1 MRLFCLSTLLLC
13 LMLCLPAAY
22 AAEQPAAGAQ
32 PEPQAWVR
40 VSAPLEN
47 AEIIGKKPD
56 ITAEFLVPLK
66 AGSLVIMVDG
76 TDVTQISEIS
86 EKGFTYSPVMVLP
99 PGGHTVS
106 ITAQD
111 QNGGQLQKSVPFTI
125 RHTKMFEEAYT
136 QNDLSVV
143 YEEKLTTPEG
153 DTSPRSKVQGNL
165 ASETKVKRKELEFNF
180 KTNLRYFDQN
190 TPLAFAGPGADKK
203 GINLVNYLLQG
214 KYTKDQF
221 MLLAEAG
228 DVQINET
235 QNTVSALAR
244 RGGRL
249 SLQYNDLSLS
259 AFVVKSENILGFR
272 GGTGI
277 TFDDNDHILGAS
289 AGIKLLDKKVEFR
302 TIFATGET
310 AGGSSFGFSTVPGRT
325 KGDVLGLLLITDF
338 LQNKLRTEFET
349 DFTSFDPDISDEFG
363 SKKDRAYRLKAGGS
377 IDTYTYEAM
386 YEYFGRDYAVVGNQ
400 MIQKDKE
407 GITARAGAS
416 FGAHALNLN
425 FSRFND
431 NVKGDELFPKI
442 TNMLASVDY
451 SFSGIQQV
459 PIGFNFQKSIQDSS
473 LEPAGTSPLQMH
485 TGTVTGRIGY
495 TKDAMSI
502 NFMTAF
508 SKMDDRTTTNNDTTT
523 ATYTLTPAYNTPN
536 LAVNPNFSLNQTK
549 NSVTGVRADTYTIS
563 LDLRSKFFKERVTF
577 DVGSTY
583 NITKTSDRLTDLSNL
598 TANLRLGYLLAKRFM
613 GLVNPT
619 LAVRATYMQITDRI
633 NHASDRDAFS
643 AFMVLTTAIP
653 FSF

>member
-1 MRLFCLSTLLLC
+1 MKLFCLSTVLLC

-22 AAEQPAAGAQ
+22 AEEHPADAAQ
-32 PEPQAWVR
+32 TEAPAWVR
-40 VSAPLEN
+40 MVTPVEN
-47 AEIIGKKPD
+47 IEVIGKKPD
-56 ITAEFLVPLK
+56 ITAEFLVPVK

-86 EKGFTYSPVMVLP
+86 EKGFTYSPVMILP
-99 PGGHTVS
+99 PGGHTVG

-111 QNGGQLQKSVPFTI
+111 QNGGQLQKSVTFTL
-125 RHTKMFEEAYT
+125 RHTKTFEEAFT
-136 QNDLSVV
+136 QNDLSVIH
-143 YEEKLTTPEG
+143 EEKLTTPEG
-153 DTSPRSKVQGNL
+153 DPSPRSKIQANL
-165 ASETKVKRKELEFNF
+165 ASETKVRRKELEFNF
-180 KTNLRYFDQN
+180 RTNLRYFDQN
-190 TPLAFAGPGADKK
+190 TPLAFAGPGADTK

-249 SLQYNDLSLS
+249 SLQYNDLSLN
-259 AFVVKSENILGFR
+259 AFVVKSENVLGFR

-277 TFDDNDHILGAS
+277 TLDDNDHILGAS
-289 AGIKLLDKKVEFR
+289 AGIKFLDKRVEFR
-302 TIFATGET
+302 TIFAAGET
-310 AGGSSFGFSTVPGRT
+310 AVGSSFGFSTVPGRT
-325 KGDVLGLLLITDF
+325 RGDVLGLLLITDF

-349 DFTSFDPDISDEFG
+349 DFTSFDPDTSDEFG
-363 SKKDRAYRLKAGGS
+363 SKKDRAYRLKAGGA
-377 IDTYTYEAM
+377 IDRYNYEAM

-407 GITARAGAS
+407 GITARAGAN
-416 FGAHALNLN
+416 FEAHALNLN

-442 TNMLASVDY
+442 TNILASVDY
-451 SFSGIQQV
+451 SFNGIPQV
-459 PIGFNFQKSIQDSS
+459 PIGFNVQKSIQDSS
-473 LEPAGTSPLQMH
+473 MEPAGTDPLQMH
-485 TGTVTGRIGY
+485 TDTVTGRIGY
-495 TKDAMSI
+495 MKDVISI

-536 LAVNPNFSLNQTK
+536 LAINPNFSLNQTT
-549 NSVTGVRADTYTIS
+549 NSVTGIRSDTYTIS

-577 DVGSTY
+577 DVGSSY
-583 NITKTSDRLTDLSNL
+583 NITQTNDGLTDLTNL
-598 TANLRLGYLLAKRFM
+598 TANFRLGYLLANRFM
-613 GLVNPT
+613 GLLNPT
-619 LAVRATYMQITDRI
+619 IAVRATYMQTTDRI
-633 NHASDRDAFS
+633 NHASDLDAFS
-643 AFMVLTTAIP
+643 AFLVLTTAVP